1 MSSRQSWRQASG
13 VDRVCFMYVVTVGLT
28 ARPSASA
35 LFDHNACISF
45 TGDDEDAAF
54 GPPFGESQTSST
66 ATQIQYPILFL
77 LDTLSIELSFNTTY
91 TKAIKMSGQGEGNI
105 TDNRRIVPSSPF
117 EIQAT
122 QDLLQKRIE
131 NGMCPS
137 FMGSGLTKQG
147 R

>member
-1 MSSRQSWRQASG
+1 
-13 VDRVCFMYVVTVGLT
+13 MYVVSLGLT
-28 ARPSASA
+28 ARHSASA
-35 LFDHNACISF
+35 LFGHDACIPL
-45 TGDDEDAAF
+45 TGDDEDAAS

-77 LDTLSIELSFNTTY
+77 LDTLSTKLSIETTY
-91 TKAIKMSGQGEGNI
+91 TNAIKMSGQGEGNI

-131 NGMCPS
+131 NGMPP
-137 FMGSGLTKQG
+137 FHFAHA
-147 R
+147 